1 MLNTIL
7 SIYIYILLLA
17 PAYLGYVSILCYLQC
32 LLDGTSLTLARF
44 DETRSR
50 EVCCCSFLSRLVA
63 FSASSGTRNFR
74 RKVES
79 AITRPHPR
87 SPLLTHLG
95 PPAGRT
101 LQISSAINCQWHL
114 WGRFSG
120 NRNPIWYPE
129 GCAPR
134 VGVSIAYFASG
145 APAQSLRESRDPRGH
160 AVSGKR
166 YARPS
171 DA

>member
-1 MLNTIL
+1 M
-7 SIYIYILLLA
+7 LA
-17 PAYLGYVSILCYLQC
+17 PAYHDHVSILCYLQC

-44 DETRSR
+44 DNSRSR
-50 EVCCCSFLSRLVA
+50 GSCCSFLSRLVA

-101 LQISSAINCQWHL
+101 LQISIAINCQWYL
-114 WGRFSG
+114 WGRFSE
-120 NRNPIWYPE
+120 NRNPIWFLE
-129 GCAPR
+129 GCAAS
-134 VGVSIAYFASG
+134 VGASIAYFASG
-145 APAQSLRESRDPRGH
+145 SPAQSLRESRDPRGH